1 MGRCKPVGLARAL
14 PLAAAVATLLPAA
27 AFAADFLPP
36 PPMMP
41 PPPPVEVGGGWYLRG
56 DVGVGL
62 MELRKTVAVDVS
74 TPPSPY
80 YYDKVQDHIGDQVF
94 VGAGVGYQF
103 NPWLRGDLTGEYRT
117 YSDWKFI
124 AEDKSN
130 GATGYY
136 NYASG
141 KFASVVGLANLYVD
155 LGTWYGVTPFVG
167 AGVGVA
173 HHMFSSVTDQGLG
186 LATGGAAG
194 VAGGFGYGPAHD
206 KTNLAWALHA
216 GLGYAVTPNLKLE
229 LGYRYLNMGDAKT
242 GVVSCLP
249 SCAPANFK
257 TVYKVT
263 DIESHD
269 FKIGMRWMLGGP
281 VAAPVAYEP
290 PPPPPPLVRKY

>member
-1 MGRCKPVGLARAL
+1 MGRFKPVALARAL

-41 PPPPVEVGGGWYLRG
+41 PPPPIEVGGGWYLRG

-74 TPPSPY
+74 TPAAPY
-80 YYDKVQDHIGDQVF
+80 DYNRIQDNVGDQVF
-94 VGAGVGYQF
+94 VGGGVGYQF
-103 NPWLRGDLTGEYRT
+103 NAWLRGDVTGEYRT
-117 YSDWKFI
+117 LTDWRFV
-124 AEDKSN
+124 AEDRTG
-130 GATGYY
+130 GAKGGY
-136 NYASG
+136 NLTTG
-141 KFASVVGLANLYVD
+141 KFASVVGLANAYFD

-173 HHMFSSVTDQGLG
+173 HHMFGSVTDQGLG
-186 LATGGAAG
+186 KY
-194 VAGGFGYGPAHD
+194 VGGFGYGGAQD

-216 GLGYAVTPNLKLE
+216 GLGYAVSPNLKLE
-229 LGYRYLNMGDAKT
+229 LGYRYLNMGDART
-242 GVVSCLP
+242 GVVGCQP
-249 SCAPANFK
+249 ACAGNLK

-263 DIESHD
+263 ELESHD

-281 VAAPVAYEP
+281 VVAAPAYYEP
-290 PPPPPPLVRKY
+290 PPPPPPMAPPPLVRKY